1 MTETLAKRSDLDL
14 AGDELVAEDDE
25 PFGLGAGDAP
35 APQSQ
40 DEDQGESTGARGD
53 EVEER
58 TGDGTIRLVIVDDH
72 PIVREGLQSIVASEA
87 DMTVVGQFTTAEE
100 ALDAMAR
107 LQPDVA
113 IVDVRLPKMSGVD
126 ACGLVLR
133 RHPHV
138 RVILLTSFP
147 SEGAMVAALSYGAHG
162 FLVKESDPSLLRQA
176 VRAVAQGGTFIDP
189 RIASKLVSRV
199 TKTGTARGPFG
210 LTLQEM
216 RVLALLP
223 GGLSNSEIGKE
234 LGVSE
239 STVKTHVRNLMAKLR
254 VQDRAQA
261 ASIAV
266 REGLA

>member
-1 MTETLAKRSDLDL
+1 MSETLARRADLDL
-14 AGDELVAEDDE
+14 VPEDLAVDDDDDFGTDEPSLSSLPEHDEGQEEDRGTGDDVDERTAGDL
-25 PFGLGAGDAP
+25 
-35 APQSQ
+35 
-40 DEDQGESTGARGD
+40 
-53 EVEER
+53 
-58 TGDGTIRLVIVDDH
+58 IRVVIVDDH
-72 PIVREGLQSIVASEA
+72 PIVREGLHAIMSAEA
-87 DMTVVGQFTTAEE
+87 DVTVVGQFGTAEE
-100 ALDAMAR
+100 ALEAMTR

-113 IVDVRLPKMSGVD
+113 VVDVRLPKMSGVD
-126 ACGLVLR
+126 ACGLLLR
-133 RHPHV
+133 RHPRI

-162 FLVKESDPSLLRQA
+162 FLVKESEPSLLRQA
-176 VRAVAQGGTFIDP
+176 VRAVAHGGTFIDP
-189 RIASKLVSRV
+189 RIAAKLVSRV
-199 TKTGTARGPFG
+199 TRTGTARGPFG